1 MPQALVTWRGRST
14 ALSSSPTAQPSVQAL
29 PGRLRLPLTHQPQAD
44 LLCRRLDPDGWK
56 RVSNDLVR
64 ESGVNLRLHSWF
76 SRPVVRDG
84 TVKGVVCE
92 TKSGRRAAPHHDGP
106 HPPGAG
112 RRRGADHPVELPD
125 RHPRLEAGAGADQRQ
140 RSGAEARRA
149 HPALHPPLTEALVR
163 AGLPA
168 GVLNVVH
175 GTGAVVGEALVRD
188 PRVAAVSFTGSTA
201 VGMRIER
208 ASGAPRRGA
217 GRDGRQERPW
227 WCWTTPT
234 SSRPRGS
241 ARRAAAASPARPAP
255 PPPG

>member
-1 MPQALVTWRGRST
+1 MRRSAPSRTET
-14 ALSSSPTAQPSVQAL
+14 ATVIKCRNWDPIRSKPMTFLPGSPNRASMCTCSVLL
-29 PGRLRLPLTHQPQAD
+29 PGR
-44 LLCRRLDPDGWK
+44 
-56 RVSNDLVR
+56 
-64 ESGVNLRLHSWF
+64 SGGP
-76 SRPVVRDG
+76 SR
-84 TVKGVVCE
+84 CCA
-92 TKSGRRAAPHHDGP
+92 SSARRAGAAQLTAGHHGP
-106 HPPGAG
+106 YLPGAG
-112 RRRGADHPVELPD
+112 RGRRGADRPVELPD

>member
-1 MPQALVTWRGRST
+1 M
-14 ALSSSPTAQPSVQAL
+14 
-29 PGRLRLPLTHQPQAD
+29 
-44 LLCRRLDPDGWK
+44 
-56 RVSNDLVR
+56 
-64 ESGVNLRLHSWF
+64 
-76 SRPVVRDG
+76 
-84 TVKGVVCE
+84 
-92 TKSGRRAAPHHDGP
+92 
-106 HPPGAG
+106 
-112 RRRGADHPVELPD
+112 
-125 RHPRLEAGAGADQRQ
+125 
-140 RSGAEARRA
+140 
-149 HPALHPPLTEALVR
+149 
-163 AGLPA
+163 
-168 GVLNVVH
+168 H

-241 ARRAAAASPARPAP
+241 PRRAAAASPARPAP